1 MHFGVERSI
10 LIFYVFRLIWFRICT
25 WFFFRVQTKAASAS
39 ADVVNTYRV
48 ARAAEDEIEF

>member
-1 MHFGVERSI
+1 M
-10 LIFYVFRLIWFRICT
+10 IFFSCPN
-25 WFFFRVQTKAASAS
+25 KGSKEAASAS